1 MLLRLVADSMA
12 LLYPCMGTVSSGIA
26 LQKHAIRWQ
35 SAQQMHYNK
44 RMKNTTTPRSSKQI
58 KRARVLVRV
67 TDAQRAA
74 WERMGG
80 AKWLR
85 AMLDAVPENALQKD
99 GK

>member
-1 MLLRLVADSMA
+1 
-12 LLYPCMGTVSSGIA
+12 
-26 LQKHAIRWQ
+26 
-35 SAQQMHYNK
+35 MHYNE
-44 RMKNTTTPRSSKQI
+44 RMKNTTTPRSNKPLKQ
-58 KRARVLVRV
+58 ARVLVRV
-67 TDAQRAA
+67 TYAQRAA